1 MEQQEKRSREDER
14 DRRWLEYRIQEIEK
28 MREWAKKANEW
39 YTKHSVRE
47 DIIEEKERT
56 TLSTKLEEGSGRN
69 AKLMAKLLKKLENIN
84 REKAD
89 TEEEEDSE
97 KEKRSK
103 ERGMEQKRRG
113 KLDNHEA
120 GKPTETNRTYPSRH
134 RTELEVGKAGA
145 KRRGEKKE
153 TKGKK

>member
-1 MEQQEKRSREDER
+1 MGQQEKRSREDER

-47 DIIEEKERT
+47 DRIEEKERI
-56 TLSTKLEEGSGRN
+56 TLYTKLDEGGRRN
-69 AKLMAKLLKKLENIN
+69 AKLMAKLLKKLENIS

-89 TEEEEDSE
+89 TEDEEDSE
-97 KEKRSK
+97 KEKGAKK
-103 ERGMEQKRRG
+103 EEWGRKEEE

-120 GKPTETNRTYPSRH
+120 GKTTETNRTYPGRH

-145 KRRGEKKE
+145 KRRGEKKA